1 MIHSNGSP
9 GDPCGLLQPV
19 RGIQRI
25 QFIGTTGTT
34 GTIGAIGPDEYQV
47 HQKYH
52 DYHESTMLSITSDAS
67 RSASFRSL
75 SDSVSHESL
84 LVAVVMRTMY
94 SHSRVSRNALF

>member
-9 GDPCGLLQPV
+9 GDPCGLLQQV
-19 RGIQRI
+19 RGIQQI
-25 QFIGTTGTT
+25 QSI
-34 GTIGAIGPDEYQV
+34 GTIGTIEYQV

-52 DYHESTMLSITSDAS
+52 GYQESTMLSITSDAS
-67 RSASFRSL
+67 RSAPFRSL

-94 SHSRVSRNALF
+94 SRSRVSRNALF